1 MNGSSFNTS
10 FFPTYFWS
18 DCHPYDG
25 ESGGPSAGLVVLLV
39 TDVVEFVA
47 GLPSNLW
54 LAWFIL
60 QRRSKADGILTADL
74 FPFSLALVK
83 VPFYVMVPVILAN
96 HLLWRNAWIMA
107 TTTFFS
113 SSLITLKPLLMCLV
127 CVERY
132 LAVVRPLDFLRFKAF
147 KYKWRA
153 LVLLFCLNICLG
165 VFAAFYNSI
174 VALCM
179 IFLPVLAVDTYCC
192 VAVLNALRK
201 SPPGDRQEVGN
212 EKKGDVAGNREMH
225 GKKRKA
231 VITILLVQV
240 TLMVN
245 YVPLIVT
252 APIQGLVPARVF
264 KCQYMAMALA
274 AALGCGYLYPLFYL
288 YNNMRH
294 QKNTKSKI

>member
-1 MNGSSFNTS
+1 MS
-10 FFPTYFWS
+10 
-18 DCHPYDG
+18 
-25 ESGGPSAGLVVLLV
+25 
-39 TDVVEFVA
+39 VA
-47 GLPSNLW
+47 S
-54 LAWFIL
+54 
-60 QRRSKADGILTADL
+60 
-74 FPFSLALVK
+74 
-83 VPFYVMVPVILAN
+83 
-96 HLLWRNAWIMA
+96 
-107 TTTFFS
+107 
-113 SSLITLKPLLMCLV
+113 
-127 CVERY
+127 
-132 LAVVRPLDFLRFKAF
+132 RFKAF

-153 LVLLFCLNICLG
+153 LVLILSLNICLG
-165 VFAAFYNSI
+165 VFAVFHNSV

-212 EKKGDVAGNREMH
+212 VKKGDVAGNREMH

-231 VITILLVQV
+231 FIIILLAQV

-245 YVPLIVT
+245 YVPFIII

-274 AALGCGYLYPLFYL
+274 AAIGCSYLYPLFCL

-294 QKNTKSKI
+294 QKNTMSKI